1 MKNFSFR
8 KKDDEYFNTD
18 HLKGDIKG
26 RSVRGGAITMGAQI
40 LKFSLNL
47 ISNVVLARL
56 LTPEDYGLIGMVTAV
71 IGFVSLFK
79 DLGLSMATVQKEK
92 INHEQVSTLFW
103 VNVALSVFAA
113 LLASALAPG
122 IAWFYHEPRLIW
134 ITLALVSGFIFS
146 GLGVQHNALLNR
158 QMHYKALMLNDV
170 ISMFLGVIAAII
182 AALCGL
188 GYWSLVIFPIV
199 LGLVNTIGLWMA
211 CSWRP
216 SAPAWQ
222 SGIGSMLAFG
232 GNLTGFTAIN
242 YFARNLDNVLIG
254 RFWGTQQLGLYAK
267 AYQLLLLPIN
277 QINAPIT
284 AVAIPGLSR
293 LQHDPQKFRQYYLKA
308 ISVIAFLTMPTI
320 VFMIVASEEIIV
332 FLLGYQWRDASIIFR
347 LLSISALVQP
357 ICNTTGWLYISRGRT
372 DYMFRWGLLS
382 SSWLVTSFF
391 IGLPYQAFGVA
402 LSYAI
407 AMLLQAV
414 PCIYFATRGTPIT
427 ILDVLQ
433 AIKEVFISS
442 VVASIVV
449 LGIKISIGN
458 SLPLWAMLI
467 IYSVVMSVVYFGL
480 LFYIFKMKNY
490 YLNLFK
496 ELKK

>member
-1 MKNFSFR
+1 MKNFFFN
-8 KKDDEYFNTD
+8 KKHDDYFNTD
-18 HLKGDIKG
+18 HLKADIKG
-26 RSVRGGAITMGAQI
+26 RSVRGGAVTMGAQVF
-40 LKFSLNL
+40 KFSLNL

-56 LTPEDYGLIGMVTAV
+56 LTPQDYGLIGMVTAV

-79 DLGLSMATVQKEK
+79 DLGLSMATVQKEE
-92 INHEQVSTLFW
+92 INHQQVSTLFW
-103 VNVALSVFAA
+103 VNVALSVFTTLVA
-113 LLASALAPG
+113 LALAPV

-134 ITLALVSGFIFS
+134 ITLALLSGFIFS
-146 GLGVQHNALLNR
+146 GLSVQHNALLNR

-170 ISMFLGVIAAII
+170 IAMLFGVIAAII

-188 GYWSLVIFPIV
+188 GYWSLVIFPLV
-199 LGLVNTIGLWMA
+199 SGFVNTIGLWMT
-211 CSWRP
+211 CTWRP

-232 GNLTGFTAIN
+232 GNLTGFSTIN

-254 RFWGTQQLGLYAK
+254 RFWGAQQLGLYAK

-293 LQHDPQKFRQYYLKA
+293 LQHEPQKFRRYYLKA
-308 ISVIAFLTMPTI
+308 ISMIAFFTMPTI
-320 VFMIVASEEIIV
+320 TFMIVASEEIIV
-332 FLLGYQWRDASIIFR
+332 FLLGSQWRDASTIFR

-357 ICNTTGWLYISRGRT
+357 ICNTTGWLYISRGRS
-372 DYMFRWGLLS
+372 DSMLKWGLLS
-382 SSWLVTSFF
+382 SSWLVISFF
-391 IGLPYQAFGVA
+391 IGLPHQAFGVA

-414 PCIYFATRGTPIT
+414 PCIYFATRGTSIT

-433 AIKEVFISS
+433 VIKETFISS
-442 VVASIVV
+442 VVASLVV

-458 SLPLWAMLI
+458 SLPLWEIVI
-467 IYSVVMSVVYFGL
+467 IYSVVMTLVYFGL
-480 LFYIFKMKNY
+480 LFYIF
-490 YLNLFK
+490 
-496 ELKK
+496 